1 MASTKVM
8 VRDKVAAERGG
19 QLLTLD
25 GAMAHALT
33 LNLSDRNLSD
43 GDCKHMASTLLDE
56 LRRRFQEVTLMRN
69 RSALLE
75 VNIKLQDNA
84 IGDRGCSAL
93 VTTLLLTSG
102 IARIKSLLLHNN
114 RISDEGALRVA
125 ELLEKAKHPV
135 GEVRLGGNPAVTG
148 RGARAVLDAARRRD
162 TFASLPRGPASQAP
176 ASGGASARG
185 YAAGARF
192 SRPNP
197 HRPLFRGDGARLWL
211 RVAELDPPLRDDE
224 LANLAERIVEEV
236 TKKRETAR
244 LPTTGT
250 LFELRLDL
258 QGGDVADDGVRGL
271 VDALASLRDVAY
283 VRDLRLYKNRVGD
296 GGAAA
301 LAELLQTQR
310 KPMEELHLSDN
321 RVTDRGV
328 ATLLEAAHAVY
339 PVGGDARRR
348 GWPLWLNLERNGVRD
363 ARRCLADAAKR
374 LRCGVCLAEKR
385 ACRRDVCAGASGVA
399 TAVHMRGFL
408 NQDAAPR
415 LWDPEDDAPPP
426 PRRPARDAAPP
437 PPRADPGPPPRPR
450 MAPRGGQL
458 LAPDGAGGVV
468 LRLVGESPPL
478 RDEDAISVA
487 LSITVEVRERA
498 AGFGEPLA
506 MAIHLDDNA
515 LGDYG
520 AIAIAGALLDVSTL
534 VRVTKLSLAR
544 NRIGDQGARGVADLV
559 ESLDEPI
566 ADVDLSHNRLTKCDT
581 LVTAAAGRYP
591 APGRTGKRR
600 PLKLRVSHNLIPLDD
615 LHRTIHLAKKLGLPL
630 CFEEKF
636 AGAPP
641 GCALHLAD
649 FMTQA
654 DDPSALEP
662 RGRPPA
668 KPPAPKPAPQKP
680 APQKPAPA
688 PKKPAEPTSVLAR
701 KKKPAPPPEP
711 VDDGP
716 GDDETDEE
724 KALEAQIAALQS
736 QLAQKKRAKSP
747 APPKRAKSPAPPKRD
762 AAPPRARTPP
772 RAASPPPRPATPDD
786 DDDVPGAE
794 PLVADAAPLLGRIAA
809 GRGVADAAAA
819 PQKPKAAPKAAPK
832 PKPPGSG
839 PLVGASMRTYGYSEK
854 HAKWIEGAFL
864 RCEKRAPLGADGES
878 WVLFEPSDV
887 YKYGLRGSLQPA
899 EQRSLQDRM
908 LRKGCVSIVTVAPRK
923 DSTAVSVLA
932 CLESLQDYSQEQIR
946 AILDAC
952 MDDVLE
958 YRAAKGKKPKDADA
972 RAAVASE
979 DAREPA
985 ADDFE
990 RSKEDLEQAVAAE
1003 KKKKP
1008 KKKKPKK
1015 APAPPADA
1023 AAPSAT
1029 RDDAPAPEKEPEAPA
1044 ETEPPAKAPAPV
1056 VKAPAPVVK
1065 APAPVAKA
1073 PEPKRESAVELQ
1085 KRVERERLES
1095 TLEKARALEE
1105 AAAASAARDAETAA
1119 RVGCASLVAS
1129 LDALGRDEWDYV
1141 VGSVDGGDGDNVST
1155 VLDAFLPAFK
1165 ELGDAALQGAA
1176 VACVLD
1182 GAKAGPAGDLADFVA
1197 AARAAVPELRDDAG
1211 SDPEEAHPDP
1221 GGEGDDDDEQTPMA
1235 PHVLRK
1241 WARVV
1246 AKAKRR
1252 ESNKAF
1258 EAPAALAA
1266 VVLHRRA
1273 AAAARRAAV
1282 VALLRGATVQDLGD
1296 DDFAAAWELKGR
1308 DARAAAEWLA
1318 ARSGTAEMTRAALRK
1333 APAKRVSA
1341 EDAAKAKRK
1350 KDREDA
1356 RLREQLLERYG
1367 SRPSNGGWKSSIRSP
1382 NIVYGKESSK
1392 IRYFEGKVVSTSG
1405 QKEVIIKD
1413 DSDATKV
1420 PQVVKKNG
1428 TVRAAK

>member
-162 TFASLPRGPASQAP
+162 TFASLPRARVA
-176 ASGGASARG
+176 GAGLRRRQRPG

-211 RVAELDPPLRDDE
+211 RVADLDPPLRDDE

-236 TKKRETAR
+236 AKKRETAR

-271 VDALASLRDVAY
+271 VDALASLRDV

-321 RVTDRGV
+321 RVTDAASAS
-328 ATLLEAAHAVY
+328 AT
-339 PVGGDARRR
+339 
-348 GWPLWLNLERNGVRD
+348 
-363 ARRCLADAAKR
+363 
-374 LRCGVCLAEKR
+374 
-385 ACRRDVCAGASGVA
+385 
-399 TAVHMRGFL
+399 
-408 NQDAAPR
+408 
-415 LWDPEDDAPPP
+415 
-426 PRRPARDAAPP
+426 
-437 PPRADPGPPPRPR
+437 
-450 MAPRGGQL
+450 
-458 LAPDGAGGVV
+458 
-468 LRLVGESPPL
+468 
-478 RDEDAISVA
+478 
-487 LSITVEVRERA
+487 
-498 AGFGEPLA
+498 GFGEPLA

-566 ADVDLSHNRLTKCDT
+566 ADVDLSHNRLTKPT
-581 LVTAAAGRYP
+581 TPRRSSAPAASEAAG
-591 APGRTGKRR
+591 A
-600 PLKLRVSHNLIPLDD
+600 
-615 LHRTIHLAKKLGLPL
+615 
-630 CFEEKF
+630 
-636 AGAPP
+636 
-641 GCALHLAD
+641 
-649 FMTQA
+649 QA
-654 DDPSALEP
+654 RA
-662 RGRPPA
+662 A
-668 KPPAPKPAPQKP
+668 KP

-711 VDDGP
+711 ADDGP

-794 PLVADAAPLLGRIAA
+794 PL
-809 GRGVADAAAA
+809 
-819 PQKPKAAPKAAPK
+819 AAPKAAPK

-952 MDDVLE
+952 MDD
-958 YRAAKGKKPKDADA
+958 A
-972 RAAVASE
+972 RANRRGRLRAV
-979 DAREPA
+979 
-985 ADDFE
+985 
-990 RSKEDLEQAVAAE
+990 KEDLEQAVAAE
-1003 KKKKP
+1003 KKKP

-1023 AAPSAT
+1023 AAPPAT
-1029 RDDAPAPEKEPEAPA
+1029 RDDAPARRSRGAR

-1085 KRVERERLES
+1085 KRVERGGSSPRSKGPGARGGGRGVRGARRRDGGQGRLRV
-1095 TLEKARALEE
+1095 AR
-1105 AAAASAARDAETAA
+1105 
-1119 RVGCASLVAS
+1119 RV

-1141 VGSVDGGDGDNVST
+1141 VGSVGGGGDNVST

-1182 GAKAGPAGDLADFVA
+1182 GAKAGPAGDLADF
-1197 AARAAVPELRDDAG
+1197 R
-1211 SDPEEAHPDP
+1211 PEEAHPDP

-1252 ESNKAF
+1252 ETS
-1258 EAPAALAA
+1258 
-1266 VVLHRRA
+1266 
-1273 AAAARRAAV
+1273 
-1282 VALLRGATVQDLGD
+1282 ATTT
-1296 DDFAAAWELKGR
+1296 AAAWELKGATPGQR
-1308 DARAAAEWLA
+1308 RVARGAQWHRGDDAR
-1318 ARSGTAEMTRAALRK
+1318 GPPQG
-1333 APAKRVSA
+1333 PAKRVSA

-1356 RLREQLLERYG
+1356 RLRAALERYG

>member
-8 VRDKVAAERGG
+8 
-19 QLLTLD
+19 
-25 GAMAHALT
+25 
-33 LNLSDRNLSD
+33 
-43 GDCKHMASTLLDE
+43 
-56 LRRRFQEVTLMRN
+56 EVTLMRN

-93 VTTLLLTSG
+93 VTTLLLT
-102 IARIKSLLLHNN
+102 R
-114 RISDEGALRVA
+114 R
-125 ELLEKAKHPV
+125 P
-135 GEVRLGGNPAVTG
+135 PA
-148 RGARAVLDAARRRD
+148 
-162 TFASLPRGPASQAP
+162 AP
-176 ASGGASARG
+176 APG

-321 RVTDRGV
+321 RVTDR
-328 ATLLEAAHAVY
+328 
-339 PVGGDARRR
+339 
-348 GWPLWLNLERNGVRD
+348 RNGVRD

-374 LRCGVCLAEKR
+374 LRCGVCLAEKS
-385 ACRRDVCAGASGVA
+385 ACQRDVCAGASGVA

-426 PRRPARDAAPP
+426 RRPRGNGARRRRTGPAAA
-437 PPRADPGPPPRPR
+437 RV
-450 MAPRGGQL
+450 APQGGQL

-487 LSITVEVRERA
+487 LSITVEVRGARRSA
-498 AGFGEPLA
+498 SPA

-534 VRVTKLSLAR
+534 VRSRSCRWRGTASATRAR
-544 NRIGDQGARGVADLV
+544 VADLV

-581 LVTAAAGRYP
+581 LVPPCARRSAPTA
-591 APGRTGKRR
+591 
-600 PLKLRVSHNLIPLDD
+600 
-615 LHRTIHLAKKLGLPL
+615 
-630 CFEEKF
+630 
-636 AGAPP
+636 
-641 GCALHLAD
+641 
-649 FMTQA
+649 
-654 DDPSALEP
+654 
-662 RGRPPA
+662 
-668 KPPAPKPAPQKP
+668 
-680 APQKPAPA
+680 
-688 PKKPAEPTSVLAR
+688 
-701 KKKPAPPPEP
+701 
-711 VDDGP
+711 
-716 GDDETDEE
+716 
-724 KALEAQIAALQS
+724 
-736 QLAQKKRAKSP
+736 
-747 APPKRAKSPAPPKRD
+747 
-762 AAPPRARTPP
+762 
-772 RAASPPPRPATPDD
+772 
-786 DDDVPGAE
+786 
-794 PLVADAAPLLGRIAA
+794 
-809 GRGVADAAAA
+809 
-819 PQKPKAAPKAAPK
+819 
-832 PKPPGSG
+832 
-839 PLVGASMRTYGYSEK
+839 
-854 HAKWIEGAFL
+854 
-864 RCEKRAPLGADGES
+864 S

-1008 KKKKPKK
+1008 KKKPKK

-1023 AAPSAT
+1023 AAPPAT
-1029 RDDAPAPEKEPEAPA
+1029 LTQRQRPKARGAS

-1065 APAPVAKA
+1065 APAP
-1073 PEPKRESAVELQ
+1073 
-1085 KRVERERLES
+1085 
-1095 TLEKARALEE
+1095 ARALEE

-1252 ESNKAF
+1252 
-1258 EAPAALAA
+1258 
-1266 VVLHRRA
+1266 
-1273 AAAARRAAV
+1273 
-1282 VALLRGATVQDLGD
+1282 D
-1296 DDFAAAWELKGR
+1296 
-1308 DARAAAEWLA
+1308 
-1318 ARSGTAEMTRAALRK
+1318 GTAEMTRAALRK

-1356 RLREQLLERYG
+1356 ARDSLERYG

>member
-1 MASTKVM
+1 M
-8 VRDKVAAERGG
+8 
-19 QLLTLD
+19 
-25 GAMAHALT
+25 
-33 LNLSDRNLSD
+33 
-43 GDCKHMASTLLDE
+43 
-56 LRRRFQEVTLMRN
+56 
-69 RSALLE
+69 
-75 VNIKLQDNA
+75 
-84 IGDRGCSAL
+84 
-93 VTTLLLTSG
+93 
-102 IARIKSLLLHNN
+102 
-114 RISDEGALRVA
+114 
-125 ELLEKAKHPV
+125 
-135 GEVRLGGNPAVTG
+135 
-148 RGARAVLDAARRRD
+148 
-162 TFASLPRGPASQAP
+162 
-176 ASGGASARG
+176 
-185 YAAGARF
+185 
-192 SRPNP
+192 
-197 HRPLFRGDGARLWL
+197 
-211 RVAELDPPLRDDE
+211 
-224 LANLAERIVEEV
+224 
-236 TKKRETAR
+236 
-244 LPTTGT
+244 
-250 LFELRLDL
+250 
-258 QGGDVADDGVRGL
+258 
-271 VDALASLRDVAY
+271 
-283 VRDLRLYKNRVGD
+283 
-296 GGAAA
+296 
-301 LAELLQTQR
+301 
-310 KPMEELHLSDN
+310 
-321 RVTDRGV
+321 
-328 ATLLEAAHAVY
+328 
-339 PVGGDARRR
+339 
-348 GWPLWLNLERNGVRD
+348 
-363 ARRCLADAAKR
+363 
-374 LRCGVCLAEKR
+374 
-385 ACRRDVCAGASGVA
+385 
-399 TAVHMRGFL
+399 
-408 NQDAAPR
+408 
-415 LWDPEDDAPPP
+415 
-426 PRRPARDAAPP
+426 
-437 PPRADPGPPPRPR
+437 
-450 MAPRGGQL
+450 
-458 LAPDGAGGVV
+458 
-468 LRLVGESPPL
+468 
-478 RDEDAISVA
+478 
-487 LSITVEVRERA
+487 
-498 AGFGEPLA
+498 
-506 MAIHLDDNA
+506 
-515 LGDYG
+515 
-520 AIAIAGALLDVSTL
+520 
-534 VRVTKLSLAR
+534 
-544 NRIGDQGARGVADLV
+544 
-559 ESLDEPI
+559 
-566 ADVDLSHNRLTKCDT
+566 
-581 LVTAAAGRYP
+581 
-591 APGRTGKRR
+591 
-600 PLKLRVSHNLIPLDD
+600 
-615 LHRTIHLAKKLGLPL
+615 
-630 CFEEKF
+630 
-636 AGAPP
+636 
-641 GCALHLAD
+641 
-649 FMTQA
+649 
-654 DDPSALEP
+654 
-662 RGRPPA
+662 
-668 KPPAPKPAPQKP
+668 
-680 APQKPAPA
+680 
-688 PKKPAEPTSVLAR
+688 
-701 KKKPAPPPEP
+701 
-711 VDDGP
+711 
-716 GDDETDEE
+716 
-724 KALEAQIAALQS
+724 
-736 QLAQKKRAKSP
+736 
-747 APPKRAKSPAPPKRD
+747 
-762 AAPPRARTPP
+762 
-772 RAASPPPRPATPDD
+772 
-786 DDDVPGAE
+786 
-794 PLVADAAPLLGRIAA
+794 
-809 GRGVADAAAA
+809 
-819 PQKPKAAPKAAPK
+819 
-832 PKPPGSG
+832 
-839 PLVGASMRTYGYSEK
+839 
-854 HAKWIEGAFL
+854 
-864 RCEKRAPLGADGES
+864 
-878 WVLFEPSDV
+878 LFEPSDV

-972 RAAVASE
+972 RAAVPSE

-1023 AAPSAT
+1023 AAEPAT
-1029 RDDAPAPEKEPEAPA
+1029 RDDAPAPAPEKEPEAPA
-1044 ETEPPAKAPAPV
+1044 EKEPPAKAPAPV

-1065 APAPVAKA
+1065 APEPVVKA
-1073 PEPKRESAVELQ
+1073 PEPKRESAVEMQ

-1221 GGEGDDDDEQTPMA
+1221 GGESDDDDDEQKPMA

-1246 AKAKRR
+1246 AGAKRR

-1273 AAAARRAAV
+1273 AAAARKAAV
-1282 VALLRGATVQDLGD
+1282 VTLLRGATVQDLGD

-1318 ARSGTAEMTRAALRK
+1318 ARTGTAEMTRAALRK

-1413 DSDATKV
+1413 DSDTTKV